1 MDIEQ
6 RIAKLEAAV
15 ALLSSNVKWLM
26 ANAATLSPDQDE
38 SDGEI
43 GPISNALESQRLKVR
58 HEMAKGVAEIVE
70 DVGISID
77 DLSKYGGIDKRTWKD
92 LLICAGSEYDYEM
105 LAASKRSAD
114 DKYRSGISNL
124 ATSMKGV
131 FVLREA
137 LRSLPMPN
145 FSDEEFNK
153 RKKAYQACE
162 EMLEGRSDRCDGW
175 KSSYRFA
182 KLFAQQQGYLG
193 A

>member
-6 RIAKLEAAV
+6 RIAKLET
-15 ALLSSNVKWLM
+15 NMKWLLEYV
-26 ANAATLSPDQDE
+26 ADTATLSPDRE
-38 SDGEI
+38 EPEPKSEI
-43 GPISNALESQRLKVR
+43 GNALEGQRLKVR
-58 HEMAKGVAEIVE
+58 HEMAKGVAKIVE

-137 LRSLPMPN
+137 LRSLPMRN
-145 FSDEEFNK
+145 FSEEEFNK

-162 EMLEGRSDRCDGW
+162 KMLEGRSDKCDGW

-182 KLFAQQQGYLG
+182 KLFAQEQGYLG